1 MTREKKDRVSL
12 ALFPSTIRALDD
24 LAAEEGRTRSNMA
37 ERILSRYL
45 MPLSGD
51 GLRSRPSRH

>member
-1 MTREKKDRVSL
+1 MAREKKDRVSL

-45 MPLSGD
+45 MPLSGE
-51 GLRSRPSRH
+51 GFRSRSSLR